1 MLQLLSAMMSFK
13 AVNHS
18 VVDTG
23 GIGSAYFTLVKTEA
37 QIGELRA

>member
-1 MLQLLSAMMSFK
+1 MSFK

-23 GIGSAYFTLVKTEA
+23 WVGSAYFTLVKNKA
-37 QIGELRA
+37 QIDELSA